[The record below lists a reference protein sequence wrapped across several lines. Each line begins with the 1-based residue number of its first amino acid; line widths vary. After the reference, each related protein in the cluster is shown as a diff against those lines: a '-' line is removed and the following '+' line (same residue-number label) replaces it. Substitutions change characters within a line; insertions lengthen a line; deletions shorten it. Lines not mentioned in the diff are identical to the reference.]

1 MVKNIGSRISE
12 ENPLIVLAEI
22 MEVVI
27 GAKITGYMHLRYS
40 KKLLMRSWQNMRK
53 EAVDEKVVLCLFT
66 TPKRRRSS
74 FTEEIDTVSVIEKM
88 VKYYMNAIRM
98 AKLF

>member
-1 MVKNIGSRISE
+1 MAKSIGNRISVG
-12 ENPLIVLAEI
+12 NLLIVLAEI

-53 EAVDEKVVLCLFT
+53 EDDDEKVVLYLY
-66 TPKRRRSS
+66 
-74 FTEEIDTVSVIEKM
+74 VVANG
-88 VKYYMNAIRM
+88 YIRNNWLYIQ
-98 AKLF
+98 K